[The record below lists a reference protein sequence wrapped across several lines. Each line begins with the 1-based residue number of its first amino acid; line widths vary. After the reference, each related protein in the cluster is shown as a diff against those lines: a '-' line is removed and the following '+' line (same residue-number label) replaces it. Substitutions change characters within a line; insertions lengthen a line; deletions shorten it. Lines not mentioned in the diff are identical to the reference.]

1 MQISLPSPLLLD
13 AGLASLLE
21 AKGHNLDHPL
31 WSAYLLKEHPQAILE
46 AHLEHLE
53 AGAQI
58 ITTSSYQASFPG
70 FQEIGIERN
79 EAAELMLRS
88 VEIAVEARNL
98 YQQEHDTPIWIA
110 ASLGPYGAYLA
121 DGSEYRGNY
130 GISRDKLKAFHRER
144 IEVLLESEA
153 DFFACETLPAQE
165 EAVVLAELMR
175 EYQKPA
181 WISFSCQ
188 DAEKTNEG
196 QYLKDC
202 VEALETFEEIFAV
215 GVNCSPPQYI
225 TSLIEEIKKAQTNKQ
240 IIVYPNSG
248 ESYHPEDKSWSGES
262 NLQTCRSWA
271 REWINAGA
279 DIIGGCCRMLPT
291 HLNEMKIALND

>member
-31 WSAYLLKEHPQAILE
+31 WSAYLLKDHPQSIYE
-46 AHLEHLE
+46 AHLDHLR
-53 AGAQI
+53 AGARI
-58 ITTSSYQASFPG
+58 ITTASYQASFPG
-70 FQEIGIERN
+70 FREIGIEIN
-79 EAAELMLRS
+79 EASDLLLRS
-88 VEIAVEARNL
+88 VQLADEARETFTE
-98 YQQEHDTPIWIA
+98 EHDTQIWIA
-110 ASLGPYGAYLA
+110 ASIGPYGAYLA

-130 GISRDKLKAFHRER
+130 GISREELKAFHRER

-153 DFFACETLPAQE
+153 DFFACETLPSLE
-165 EAVVLAELMR
+165 EAIVLAEILQ
-175 EYQKPA
+175 EYQKAA

-188 DAEKTNEG
+188 DHEKTNEG

-202 VEALETFEEIFAV
+202 VEALEGFEEIFAI

-225 TSLIEEIKKAQTNKQ
+225 TALITEMKKAKTNKQ

-248 ESYHPEDKSWSGES
+248 EEYHPENKNWSGES
-262 NLQTCRSWA
+262 NLKACRTWTS
-271 REWINAGA
+271 EWIEAGA

-291 HLNEMKIALND
+291 HLNEMKIALKD

>member
-1 MQISLPSPLLLD
+1 LQISLPSPLLLD

-21 AKGHNLDHPL
+21 AKGHNLDHSL
-31 WSAYLLKEHPQAILE
+31 WSAYLLKEEPQSILE
-46 AHLEHLE
+46 AHVEHLQ

-70 FQEIGIERN
+70 FIEIGIDRK
-79 EAAELMLRS
+79 EASEMMLRS
-88 VEIAVEARNL
+88 VELAVRARDL
-98 YQQEHDTPIWIA
+98 YIQKHDTPIWIA

-130 GISRDKLKAFHRER
+130 GIRRDKLKAFHRER

-153 DFFACETLPAQE
+153 DFFACETLPSLE
-165 EAVVLAELMR
+165 EAIVLAELMQ
-175 EYQKPA
+175 EYRRPA
-181 WISFSCQ
+181 WVSFSCQ
-188 DAEKTNEG
+188 DHEKTNEG
-196 QYLKDC
+196 QYLRDC
-202 VEALETFEEIFAV
+202 VEALDAFDEIFAV
-215 GVNCSPPQYI
+215 GVNCSPPHFI
-225 TSLIEEIKKAQTNKQ
+225 TALIGEIKKTETNKQ

-262 NLQTCRSWA
+262 NLQTCRSWT
-271 REWINAGA
+271 REWIEAGA
-279 DIIGGCCRMLPT
+279 DLIGGCCRMLPS